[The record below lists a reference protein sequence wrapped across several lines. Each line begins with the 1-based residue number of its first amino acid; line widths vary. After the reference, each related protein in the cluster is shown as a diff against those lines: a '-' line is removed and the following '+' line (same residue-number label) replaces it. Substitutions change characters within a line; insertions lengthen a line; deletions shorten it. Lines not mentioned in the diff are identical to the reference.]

1 MLSGQLGPRPSED
14 IRRHLRRVVLV
25 WCASQKEKNVI
36 FSPEQQAEFLQRGFS
51 RRSFGRLAVLA
62 GAGASSLSF
71 FNEPALAQLS
81 KVEAPPD
88 AVLINANENPL
99 GPCKEAR
106 EAAHR
111 MVEFGGRYRYQEGDK
126 VQKLLAQQEG
136 VKLEYVRIHAGSSG
150 PLHQSVLAFTSP
162 TKSFVTAD
170 PGYEAGERAAKF
182 IGAKVVRV
190 PLTKS
195 YAHDVKAMAAVPDA
209 GLIYICNPNNPTG
222 TLTPKSDIEWLVANK
237 PKGAVVMIDEA
248 YTHISTAPFNSELVA
263 ADKDVVILRTFS
275 KIYGMAGLRAGAA
288 MARPDLLAKLNGFS
302 QTMMPITGMAAASAS
317 LEAKYVVPERRK
329 IIADIRNDVS
339 EFLEKHRFS
348 FVPSTSNC
356 FMVDV
361 KRPGQEIIAAM
372 RTEKIYIGRVWPSW
386 PTYVRVTVGTQEE
399 MNKFKTAFLK
409 VMA

>member
-1 MLSGQLGPRPSED
+1 MILT
-14 IRRHLRRVVLV
+14 
-25 WCASQKEKNVI
+25 
-36 FSPEQQAEFLQRGFS
+36 PEQKADFLQRGFS

-62 GAGASSLSF
+62 GAGASSLPF

-81 KVEAPPD
+81 RVEAPPD

-99 GPCKEAR
+99 GPCPEAR
-106 EAAHR
+106 EAARR
-111 MVEFGGRYRYQEGDK
+111 MVDFGGRYRYQEGDK
-126 VQKLLAQQEG
+126 VARLLSEQEG
-136 VKLEYVRIHAGSSG
+136 VKLNYVRIHPGSSG
-150 PLHQSVLAFTSP
+150 PLHQAVLAFTSP
-162 TKSFVTAD
+162 SKSFVTGD

-182 IGAKVVRV
+182 VGAKVVRV

-222 TLTPKSDIEWLVANK
+222 TLTPKSEIEWLVANK
-237 PKGAVVMIDEA
+237 PKGAIVMIDEA
-248 YTHISTAPFNSELVA
+248 YTHISGAPFNTDLVA
-263 ADKDVVILRTFS
+263 LDKDVIVLRTFS

-288 MARPDLLAKLNGFS
+288 IARPDLLEKMNGFS

-317 LEAKYVVPERRK
+317 LESKTVVPERRK
-329 IIADIRNDVS
+329 IIGDVRNDVS
-339 EFLEKHRFS
+339 EFMEKHRFT
-348 FVPSTSNC
+348 FVPSMSNC

-361 KRPGQEIIAAM
+361 KRPGHEIIDALRA
-372 RTEKIYIGRVWPSW
+372 EKVYIGRVWPSW